1 VDLLC
6 LRQVT
11 CIGYARKRGHTTP
24 SLEHPACLAVTQSI
38 RFLTLAADFLTVEIM
53 SAINKELYDALVAA
67 KVPDEIATAAARSLA
82 EELQQSQTGLSGVR
96 EELAEVKA
104 RLAVVEKL
112 QWIVVAGVIG
122 LLIKSFL

>member
-1 VDLLC
+1 
-6 LRQVT
+6 
-11 CIGYARKRGHTTP
+11 
-24 SLEHPACLAVTQSI
+24 
-38 RFLTLAADFLTVEIM
+38 LTHAGDFLTVEIV

-82 EELQQSQTGLSGVR
+82 EEMQQSQTGLSGVR
-96 EELAEVKA
+96 GELAESKA

-112 QWIVVAGVIG
+112 QWIVVVGVIS

>member
-1 VDLLC
+1 L
-6 LRQVT
+6 
-11 CIGYARKRGHTTP
+11 
-24 SLEHPACLAVTQSI
+24 TQ
-38 RFLTLAADFLTVEIM
+38 AGDFLTVEIV

-82 EELQQSQTGLSGVR
+82 EEMRQSQTGLSGVR
-96 EELAEVKA
+96 EDLAELKD

>member
-1 VDLLC
+1 
-6 LRQVT
+6 
-11 CIGYARKRGHTTP
+11 
-24 SLEHPACLAVTQSI
+24 VTQSTH
-38 RFLTLAADFLTVEIM
+38 FLTQAGDFLTVEIV
-53 SAINKELYDALVAA
+53 SAINKKLYDVLVAV

-82 EELQQSQTGLSGVR
+82 EEMRQSQTGLSGVR
-96 EELAEVKA
+96 EDLAELKD